1 MFARGKLGDAV
12 GFKVPHAW
20 SPGGYEP
27 FLPHASRNRE
37 LTPKKHLS
45 DAAWGG
51 GCGDHRVE
59 PQRHHRYVGLLTIF
73 CVPTSLDPLSSFSMN
88 FQYGSYMFIS
98 SPNQLSLSPEK
109 MIQNASDANFL
120 ILCVSSSYHNLVGG
134 LEHEWILF
142 PFLVGMMIQSNELHH
157 FSGG

>member
-1 MFARGKLGDAV
+1 
-12 GFKVPHAW
+12 
-20 SPGGYEP
+20 
-27 FLPHASRNRE
+27 
-37 LTPKKHLS
+37 
-45 DAAWGG
+45 
-51 GCGDHRVE
+51 
-59 PQRHHRYVGLLTIF
+59 
-73 CVPTSLDPLSSFSMN
+73 MN

-120 ILCVSSSYHNLVGG
+120 ILFVSSSYHNLVGG